1 MNPDFEK
8 VGQEFVKAYYGM
20 FDSNRASL
28 AAIYVSFSLFHLNI
42 ELKLMSVRLS
52 LKLISYLE
60 CHKNIVFIRFLYIC
74 NAALSVWVYRN
85 SCLLKF

>member
-1 MNPDFEK
+1 MNPNFQS
-8 VGQEFVKAYYGM
+8 VGLEFANTYYRM

-28 AAIYVSFSLFHLNI
+28 ATLYVSFSLFCLNI
-42 ELKLMSVRLS
+42 ELKLTVSLS
-52 LKLISYLE
+52 LKLISYLQ

-85 SCLLKF
+85 SFLLKF

>member
-8 VGQEFVKAYYGM
+8 VGQEFVKAYYVM

-28 AAIYVSFSLFHLNI
+28 AALYVSFSLFCLNI
-42 ELKLMSVRLS
+42 ELKLTVSLS
-52 LKLISYLE
+52 LKLISYLQ
-60 CHKNIVFIRFLYIC
+60 CHENIVFIRFLYIC

-85 SCLLKF
+85 SFLLKF

>member
-1 MNPDFEK
+1 MNPHFEK
-8 VGQEFVKAYYGM
+8 VGREFVTAYYGL
-20 FDSNRASL
+20 FDSNRANL
-28 AAIYVSFSLFHLNI
+28 AALYVSFSLFCLNI
-42 ELKLMSVRLS
+42 ELKLTVSLS